1 MRAKPDNN
9 YDCLRDFK
17 DLGNPPN
24 RSKSHRVLRYA
35 LGAAIVIAVSW
46 MASGTVA
53 SIPPTPPAPLPLTE
67 ANRDE
72 PVQGAEAPTALA
84 PIQALGEETD
94 PAAPVE
100 PGAQS
105 QASADPLPTG
115 PEPDWREVTVRR
127 GDTLSGIFSR
137 LQLKPNEAYLVSR
150 EEDARVLNRL
160 APGQKLKIAAD
171 DDGVL
176 QRLIY
181 DIDPE
186 TVLQVSRIGT
196 TDPAASSFQV
206 SQHTRELQPVV
217 RTASGTIDS
226 SLFLAAQQAGLSDN
240 MTMQLAAIFGW
251 DIDFVLDIR
260 SGDQFRVIYE
270 EQFLEGRKVRDGD
283 ILAAEFINQGH
294 TFRAVRYTTPDGN
307 SSYYTP
313 EGANMRKAFLRAPVN
328 FTRISSRF
336 SLGRKHPILNR
347 IRAHKGV
354 DYAAPTGTPV
364 RATGDGKVIFRG
376 WKGGYGKVVMLQH
389 GSKYTTVYGHMS
401 RFART
406 AKSGSR
412 VKQGQVIGYVGM
424 TGLATGPHLHY
435 EFRVHGVHRNPLT
448 VALPSAEAIAPA
460 YRDDF
465 KRAASVWV
473 AKLDQI
479 GTPSLASADTGKT
492 KVQVARGE

>member
-1 MRAKPDNN
+1 MRAKPDNK

-24 RSKSHRVLRYA
+24 RPRSHRALRA
-35 LGAAIVIAVSW
+35 VMGTAIVVAVSW

-53 SIPPTPPAPLPLTE
+53 SIPSTAFSPATPSESERADGPGLLPAPEAALKALEPADETAVAALP
-67 ANRDE
+67 A
-72 PVQGAEAPTALA
+72 V
-84 PIQALGEETD
+84 ET
-94 PAAPVE
+94 APVSDQ
-100 PGAQS
+100 AQ
-105 QASADPLPTG
+105 TE
-115 PEPDWREVTVRR
+115 PEPDWQKVTVKR

-137 LQLKPNEAYLVSR
+137 LHLKPNEAYLVSR
-150 EEDARVLNRL
+150 EKDAQVLNRL
-160 APGQKLKIAAD
+160 TPGQSLKIAAD
-171 DDGVL
+171 ADGLL
-176 QRLIY
+176 QRLVY

-186 TVLQVSRIGT
+186 TVLQVSRA
-196 TDPAASSFQV
+196 DAAQPQDASFQV
-206 SQHTRELQPVV
+206 SQQTRELKAVV
-217 RTASGTIDS
+217 RTATGAIDS
-226 SLFLAAQQAGLSDN
+226 SLFLAAQEAGLSDN

-283 ILAAEFINQGH
+283 ILAAEFVNQGH
-294 TFRAVRYTTPDGN
+294 IFRAVRYTTPDGN

-313 EGANMRKAFLRAPVN
+313 EGDNMRKAFLRTPVN

-336 SLGRKHPILNR
+336 SLGRKHPILNK

-364 RATGDGKVIFRG
+364 RATGDGKVIFHG

-389 GSKYTTVYGHMS
+389 GNKYTTVYGHLS
-401 RFART
+401 RFAST
-406 AKSGSR
+406 AKAGSR
-412 VKQGQVIGYVGM
+412 VKQGQVIGYVGS

-460 YRDDF
+460 YRNDF
-465 KRAASVWV
+465 KQAAAVWTARLDQLDTHKVAAGDTGMQV
-473 AKLDQI
+473 AK
-479 GTPSLASADTGKT
+479 S
-492 KVQVARGE
+492 E